1 MMGKE
6 MKLVIQISWICRW
19 DTFSF
24 IAINFFT
31 TSVKI
36 L

>member
-6 MKLVIQISWICRW
+6 MKLIIQVSWICRQ
-19 DTFSF
+19 DSFSF
-24 IAINFFT
+24 IAINFF
-31 TSVKI
+31 